1 MEAGSLRPF
10 VRWSLRLM
18 ITSWLNPFLM
28 VAKWNAEIWAK
39 LLANVSVLSLHHSGT
54 TFTLTVGLFKTG
66 TFLRAIWYF
75 IPVVNWGYII
85 VMGVSVLKGNSY
97 FTLPFDPNGVVWGCW
112 NIFTG
117 SVVWKKDKEIRKYE
131 LWLEGYYRRLQ
142 ENRAYGKQS
151 LTQPIS
157 QPIFWKLEH
166 EKNENN

>member
-28 VAKWNAEIWAK
+28 VANWNAETWAK
-39 LLANVSVLSLHHSGT
+39 LLANVSGLSLHHSGT

-66 TFLRAIWYF
+66 TFSGAIWYF
-75 IPVVNWGYII
+75 IPVVNWWYTI
-85 VMGVSVLKGNSY
+85 VMGVSVLAVNSY
-97 FTLPFDPNGVVWGCW
+97 FTFPFDPNGVVWGCW

-131 LWLEGYYRRLQ
+131 LWLEGWRDYRRIGLM
-142 ENRAYGKQS
+142 GSKVWLSQS
-151 LTQPIS
+151 VS
-157 QPIFWKLEH
+157 QSSES
-166 EKNENN
+166 